1 MRFGSVFMQ
10 VFVYLYITSIEVFLF
25 LLGLMESFAI
35 AFQSLTLSN
44 RLTVNL
50 LAGGLLVQMAL
61 KIPLFLVFI
70 PLIMVMYEIG
80 VSLLQLYIFLLL
92 TTEYDRLKYF

>member
-1 MRFGSVFMQ
+1 
-10 VFVYLYITSIEVFLF
+10 
-25 LLGLMESFAI
+25 MESFAI

-61 KIPLFLVFI
+61 KLPAFLCVIPAIL
-70 PLIMVMYEIG
+70 VMYEFG
-80 VSLLQLYIFLLL
+80 VSGLQLYIFLLL
-92 TTEYDRLKYF
+92 TSEYDTLLTRIII